1 MQVAVCEDSQ
11 RDAQRIIEMLEV
23 YRAEKQLDLQARVFD
38 SAEALLDAFEPGAFQ
53 IIFMD
58 VLLGGLTGV
67 EAVRK
72 IRARDEDCAVIFITV
87 SEGYAVE
94 GFALRATHY
103 LLKPVEYDMFCQAM
117 DRCKEQTRQFARY
130 IEVMVNRE
138 PVRILT
144 REIRYAEVFKNLCVI
159 HMVNNDVKTYTA
171 IDTLEEKLGGAPFL
185 RCHRSYIVNLRRV
198 TDLREDVFCLEG
210 GGEVRI
216 SKAYLAGAKK
226 AYRDFCA
233 ELADK
238 QGAF

>member
-94 GFALRATHY
+94 GFALRAAHY

-138 PVRILT
+138 PVRIPARDIL
-144 REIRYAEVFKNLCVI
+144 YAEVFKNLCVI
-159 HMVNNDVKTYTA
+159 HTVNDDVQTYTA
-171 IDTLEEKLGGAPFL
+171 IDTLEEKLDGAPFL

-198 TDLREDVFCLEG
+198 TDLREDMFFLEG

-216 SKAYLAGAKK
+216 SKASLAGAKK
-226 AYRDFCA
+226 AYRDFCM

>member
-1 MQVAVCEDSQ
+1 MLVAVCEDSQ
-11 RDAQRIIEMLEV
+11 KDALRITEMLER
-23 YRAEKQLDLQARVFD
+23 YCAEKQLDFQARVFD
-38 SAEALLDAFEPGAFQ
+38 SAEALLDAFDPGAFQ
-53 IIFMD
+53 IVFMD
-58 VLLGGLTGV
+58 VLLGGQTGV

-87 SEGYAVE
+87 SEGHAVE

-103 LLKPVEYDMFCQAM
+103 LVKPVGYDMFCQAM
-117 DRCKEQTRQFARY
+117 DRCKEQTQRFARY

-138 PVRILT
+138 PVRIPA
-144 REIRYAEVFKNLCVI
+144 RDIRYAEVFKNLCVI

-216 SKAYLAGAKK
+216 SKTLLPGAKK